1 MTVHGTQGEPAW
13 LSTNMDVL
21 TAIRERRSIRRFTGD
36 PVSDQQ
42 LNTILHAGLCAPT
55 ARNLRPFHFVLIQDG
70 DLLHKLAQGKV
81 HARMLS
87 SAAAG
92 IAICGDKT
100 VEDRMEHLY
109 ADCYAATQN
118 ILLAIHG
125 LGLGGVWLGVT
136 RDSDWYKL
144 IREALELPDHVEPTA
159 VIALGHPAEKRP
171 TPHTWEESKIHY
183 DKWTK

>member
-1 MTVHGTQGEPAW
+1 
-13 LSTNMDVL
+13 MDVL

-144 IREALELPDHVEPTA
+144 IRKLWSSRITWSLQRSSPWATPQRSAPL
-159 VIALGHPAEKRP
+159 P
-171 TPHTWEESKIHY
+171 TPGRKAKFITTNGRNKEAM
-183 DKWTK
+183 T